1 MGSAA
6 NFNVAWVKGLD
17 MAVDSLTRNTGQ
29 SYDWMG
35 YKATGTLVSTNG
47 STGRHTNTVNPRLM
61 SFAVR
66 SSSDREMNLGKL
78 LLGAMS
84 ATIPLATTWR
94 E

>member
-1 MGSAA
+1 
-6 NFNVAWVKGLD
+6 
-17 MAVDSLTRNTGQ
+17 
-29 SYDWMG
+29 
-35 YKATGTLVSTNG
+35 LVPTNG
-47 STGRHTNTVNPRLM
+47 GTGRHTNTVNPRLM

-84 ATIPLATTWR
+84 ATIPLATKWR